1 MTYHLYQTEA
11 FVLAE
16 QAFGEANRVYYL
28 LTPDFGLV
36 MATAQGIRLLRSK
49 LRFNLNKYAYV
60 RVVLVHG
67 KETWRLVGA
76 EKFDDYNHI
85 YLDPI
90 KLKFT
95 VKIFI
100 LLRRFIQGE
109 TSQKLLFEDLK
120 MSLAY
125 LAKLK
130 SSPDDLKLLSGWEQ
144 VVVLRLM
151 HFLGYIKDLPKL
163 VPFIAFNQWSSDIL
177 QSAKINQGFL
187 VGVINEA
194 IEASHI

>member
-11 FVLAE
+11 FVLDE

-28 LTPDFGLV
+28 LTPDLGLV
-36 MATAQGIRLLRSK
+36 IATAQGIRLLRSK
-49 LRFNLNKYAYV
+49 LRFNLNKYSYG
-60 RVVLVHG
+60 RVVLVRG
-67 KETWRLVGA
+67 KENWRVVGA
-76 EKFDDYNHI
+76 EKSTDYDHI

-90 KLKFT
+90 KLKFA
-95 VKIFI
+95 VKIFS

-109 TSQKLLFEDLK
+109 TAQKLLFEDLK

-125 LAKLK
+125 LSELKL
-130 SSPDDLKLLSGWEQ
+130 SADQLKLLPGWEQ
-144 VVVLRLM
+144 VTVLRLL

-163 VPFIAFNQWSSDIL
+163 TPFMAFKQWSADIL
-177 QSAKINQGFL
+177 QTAKINQSFL
-187 VGVINEA
+187 VGVVNEA